1 MYLLKLNL
9 LLQNQLP
16 KIPPPS
22 CSKILL
28 FLMSTET
35 IVDYSSV
42 RANSNISILVFA
54 PHFLFQCLIFC
65 IFIESTNEKGW
76 IMTIEII
83 LSCQKSKVYETFFQF
98 QTLAKINLLQVWKTS
113 QGSATITLT
122 SLDDQTLL
130 TQAQMNKDIY
140 NWCSQQAK
148 LSIAL
153 PNKQKHKN
161 NNIHLVQDAP
171 SKKQP
176 LKLYEK

>member
-1 MYLLKLNL
+1 
-9 LLQNQLP
+9 
-16 KIPPPS
+16 
-22 CSKILL
+22 
-28 FLMSTET
+28 
-35 IVDYSSV
+35 
-42 RANSNISILVFA
+42 
-54 PHFLFQCLIFC
+54 
-65 IFIESTNEKGW
+65 
-76 IMTIEII
+76 MTIEII
-83 LSCQKSKVYETFFQF
+83 LGCQKSKVYETFFQF

-153 PNKQKHKN
+153 PNKQKHNN